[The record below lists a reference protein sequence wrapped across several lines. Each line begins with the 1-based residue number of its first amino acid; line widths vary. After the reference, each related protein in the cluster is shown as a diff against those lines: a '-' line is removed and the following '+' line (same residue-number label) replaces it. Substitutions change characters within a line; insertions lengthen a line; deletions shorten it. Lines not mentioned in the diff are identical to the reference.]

1 MSAPTVTVIGTV
13 SPLVEGYFLAE
24 LSQAVNLTDV
34 TCPSVIWKT
43 LPSPIR
49 GVINTD
55 GRLMAFG
62 ATNPTSNP
70 FILPPTKGTL
80 VTPSYGAFMTLR
92 IVTTNDDLTT
102 KSKENWELDSSISTV
117 EISSIAVIASL
128 PVNFFM
134 HNQMAGLAEDDHP
147 QYGFASSLAAVN
159 SIAAG
164 AVVSSV
170 LQFLSPDTQLWGITI
185 SNSGIMQANTL

>member
-1 MSAPTVTVIGTV
+1 MAAPTVTIIGTV

-24 LSQAVNLTDV
+24 LSKTVNLTDV
-34 TCPSVIWKT
+34 TTPTIIWKT
-43 LPSPIR
+43 IPSPIR
-49 GVINTD
+49 GIINTD

-62 ATNPTSNP
+62 ATDPTSNP
-70 FILPPTKGTL
+70 FILPPSKGTL
-80 VTPSYGAFMTLR
+80 VSPSYGAFMKVK

-134 HNQMAGLAEDDHP
+134 HNQLAGLAEDDHP
-147 QYGFASSLAAVN
+147 QYAQASSVTLTN
-159 SIAAG
+159 
-164 AVVSSV
+164 SV
-170 LQFLSPDTQLWGITI
+170 LELRSPDTQLWGITI
-185 SNSGIMQANTL
+185 TNSGIMQANTL